1 MSGIDLSQVADK
13 ATERATSAPA
23 PKSSGLEYVEL
34 VGPCEVVGG
43 RGDAFVVAHPSTG
56 VEYIEYR
63 PRGGGRVKR
72 VPLIA
77 APALGLK
84 AHKPRAPRAA
94 GDKKA
99 EKEG

>member
-1 MSGIDLSQVADK
+1 MSETDLSQVADL

-23 PKSSGLEYVEL
+23 PKSSGLEYIEL
-34 VGPCEVVGG
+34 VGPCEVAGA
-43 RGDAFVVAHPSTG
+43 RGDAFVVRHPSTG
-56 VEYIEYR
+56 VEYLEYR

-72 VPLIA
+72 VPFIA
-77 APALGLK
+77 ALAVGLK